1 MQNGFMRFTALALG
15 VAGALAVGNAHAS
28 GFQIR
33 ENSVKNLGRAN
44 SGTTV
49 AKDDASVVSNN
60 PAAMVNFSQAA
71 VRVDLTDIDLDA
83 EFTGGGKTALPTP
96 PAAPLSGGNGG
107 DPGDPTIVP
116 ALAAVFPLSGAL
128 DKVVVGVSVDAPF
141 GLKTEYDP
149 NWVGRY
155 NAIKSDVKT
164 VDLNLSAAVAITDRF
179 SIGFGAIVQRADVT
193 LSNAIDA
200 GTAICSQSV
209 PGNAAAS
216 VANCLNPAYPFRPQA
231 NDGTVE
237 VTGDDTGFGWRVG
250 LQWRPTDALS
260 IGVAHRSEID
270 HDLQGKADFTMP
282 AAVAASPA
290 GPLFRDGDISA
301 PLTTPSTTT
310 VSVEYDFNDDFRMMA
325 DYQATDWHS
334 LKSVQIFRS
343 GGGVLGNEPFQ
354 WKDTNFYSLGGEWDM
369 SPSWTFRAGIALDE
383 SPTNDTY
390 RTPRLPDADRKI
402 FTLGATWNVNESLS
416 VDAAYMRINVD
427 DPTINGATSSS
438 GSKLTGVFNAH
449 ADLFGV
455 AAQYKF

>member
-15 VAGALAVGNAHAS
+15 VAGVLTLGNAHAS

-44 SGTTV
+44 SGTAV
-49 AKDDASVVSNN
+49 AKNDASVVSNN
-60 PAAMVNFSQAA
+60 PAAMVNFTRNA
-71 VRVDLTDIDLDA
+71 VQVDLTDIDLDA
-83 EFTGGGKTALPTP
+83 EFTGGGSTALPSPPFPPTP
-96 PAAPLSGGNGG
+96 LTGGNGG

-116 ALAAVFPLSGAL
+116 ALSAVFPLSGAL
-128 DKVVVGVSVDAPF
+128 DNVTVGVSVDAPF

-164 VDLNLSAAVAITDRF
+164 VDLNLSAALAITDRF

-200 GTAICSQSV
+200 GTAICST
-209 PGNAAAS
+209 
-216 VANCLNPAYPFRPQA
+216 NPATCFSPVSPFHPQG

-237 VTGDDTGFGWRVG
+237 VQGDDTGLGWRVG
-250 LQWRPTDALS
+250 LQWRPTDALT

-270 HDLQGKADFTMP
+270 HDLQGDATFTMP
-282 AAVAASPA
+282 SAVMAVAASRFQNGA
-290 GPLFRDGDISA
+290 ISA
-301 PLTTPSTTT
+301 PLTTPSVTT
-310 VSVEYDFNDDFRMMA
+310 VSVEYDFSDSFRLMA

-334 LKSVQIFRS
+334 LKAVQIFRA

-354 WKDTNFYSLGGEWDM
+354 WKDTNFYSLGGEWDL
-369 SPSWTFRAGIALDE
+369 SPTWTLRAGIALDE

-402 FTLGATWNVNESLS
+402 FSLGATWNVSETFS

-455 AAQYKF
+455 AAQFKF

>member
-1 MQNGFMRFTALALG
+1 MQNGFMRVTALALG
-15 VAGALAVGNAHAS
+15 VAGVLTLGNAHAS

-44 SGTTV
+44 SGTAV
-49 AKDDASVVSNN
+49 AKNDASVVSNN
-60 PAAMVNFSQAA
+60 PAAMVNFDRNAA
-71 VRVDLTDIDLDA
+71 QVDLTMIDLDA
-83 EFTGGGKTALPTP
+83 EFTGGGTTAVGTP
-96 PAAPLSGGNGG
+96 LTGGNGG
-107 DPGDPTIVP
+107 DPGDMTPVP
-116 ALAAVFPLSGAL
+116 ALAAVFPLGGAL
-128 DKVVVGVSVDAPF
+128 DNLVVGVSVDAPF

-164 VDLNLSAAVAITDRF
+164 VDLNLSAALALSERF
-179 SIGFGAIVQRADVT
+179 SVGAGLIVQRTDVT
-193 LSNAIDA
+193 LSNAIDF
-200 GTAICSQSV
+200 GTAVCAGS
-209 PGNAAAS
+209 GN
-216 VANCLNPAYPFRPQA
+216 VANCFNPAYPFRPQN

-237 VTGDDTGFGWRVG
+237 VSGNDTSLGWRVG

-270 HDLQGKADFTMP
+270 HDLKGDADFTVP
-282 AAVAASPA
+282 SAVAAIPSV
-290 GPLFRDGDISA
+290 GSVYRDTGISA
-301 PLTTPSTTT
+301 PLTTPSVTT
-310 VSVEYDFNDDFRMMA
+310 VSVQYNVTDAFRLMA

-334 LKSVQIFRS
+334 LQSVRIFRE

-354 WKDTNFYSLGGEWDM
+354 WKDTAFYSLGGEWDL
-369 SPSWTFRAGIALDE
+369 SPAWTLRAGLAKDE

-390 RTPRLPDADRKI
+390 RTPRLPDKDRKI
-402 FTLGATWNVNESLS
+402 FTVGATWNVSDTFS

-438 GSKLTGVFNAH
+438 GSHLTGTFKAH

-455 AAQYKF
+455 AAQFRF